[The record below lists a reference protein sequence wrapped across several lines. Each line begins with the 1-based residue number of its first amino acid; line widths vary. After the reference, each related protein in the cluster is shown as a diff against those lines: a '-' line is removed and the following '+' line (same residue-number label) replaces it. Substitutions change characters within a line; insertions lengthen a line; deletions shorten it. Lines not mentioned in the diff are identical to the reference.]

1 MNQPNELPP
10 ARKKGKKKFRWKDLS
25 PILPV
30 NASSSP
36 KINATMAPV
45 QISNSAPSPNLP
57 STARVCAMD
66 IALKCG
72 RIIQRKEVHALF

>member
-10 ARKKGKKKFRWKDLS
+10 GKKKKQEKIQAERS
-25 PILPV
+25 IILPAI
-30 NASSSP
+30 ASSSP

-45 QISNSAPSPNLP
+45 QIIHTLAIVHHPI
-57 STARVCAMD
+57 TARICAMD

-72 RIIQRKEVHALF
+72 RVIQRKEAHALF